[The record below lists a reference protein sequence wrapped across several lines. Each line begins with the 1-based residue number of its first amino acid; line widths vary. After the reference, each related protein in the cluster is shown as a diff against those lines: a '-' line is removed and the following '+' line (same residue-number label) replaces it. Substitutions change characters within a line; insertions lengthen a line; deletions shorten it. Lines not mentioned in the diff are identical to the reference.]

1 MKRILDFSEF
11 LNETLN
17 TGLSIA
23 DYDEYVNPDYVQIT
37 LSDGRKL
44 EIKKKIVKG
53 GQKMYQTILQALDD
67 YKSNSKA
74 KTFMDNLV
82 NSMVNNLK

>member
-1 MKRILDFSEF
+1 MKHILDFSEF

-44 EIKKKIVKG
+44 EIKKK
-53 GQKMYQTILQALDD
+53 
-67 YKSNSKA
+67 
-74 KTFMDNLV
+74 
-82 NSMVNNLK
+82 